1 LAHQAGP
8 GFVPQVAVFQA
19 PDYAKLVPFPEFNL
33 LFMAPANYRFI
44 AFKGPLAAGFPVT
57 EYPLDVVA
65 AFQGLQN
72 IDHLAA
78 YDR

>member
-19 PDYAKLVPFPEFNL
+19 PDYAKLVPFPEFHL
-33 LFMAPANYRFI
+33 LFVAPADHCVI
-44 AFKGPLAAGFPVT
+44 AVEGPLTAGFPVT